1 MFIETTDANE
11 GMIVDDKPT
20 FEDWYFDDNF
30 ESDIIKISD
39 KTKAYTDDLVKRT
52 IKYKK
57 IEIGFKSEDDYD
69 DDKNY
74 NNNNKTM
81 TSDEI

>member
-1 MFIETTDANE
+1 MFIETTGANE

-20 FEDWYFDDNF
+20 FEDWYFDDDF

-39 KTKAYTDDLVKRT
+39 KTKAYTDDLVKRM

-57 IEIGFKSEDDYD
+57 IEIGFKNEDDYD
-69 DDKNY
+69 DDNND
-74 NNNNKTM
+74 NNNNKTI